1 LFRNKL
7 VFSGKY
13 ININQKYVFFI
24 EIRISL
30 VAKVS
35 LTTKNFTMGIKST
48 LEGLQ
53 PYMATVAAVGVLYLV
68 YKAMK

>member
-1 LFRNKL
+1 
-7 VFSGKY
+7 
-13 ININQKYVFFI
+13 
-24 EIRISL
+24 
-30 VAKVS
+30 
-35 LTTKNFTMGIKST
+35 MGIKST